1 MLTGKSRKKKV
12 QEEQA
17 GAHGWFVTFA
27 DLMGLL
33 VSFFVVLVSFS
44 TQDVQKLKIVAGS
57 MRDAFGVQYEARY
70 SGTVETDG
78 MPVQGR
84 FRDENNIAP
93 DLAGGAGSS
102 ASQAKAE
109 REFALA
115 SASLRQALQDVPE
128 LSELSKNVVFEET
141 PSGLNLELTDQDGRP
156 MFPDGS
162 SVPYERTRMLIA
174 RLAAPLRAISLRVN
188 IVGHTAATP
197 VPGNDEYDAFDL
209 STGRA
214 NAVRQILK
222 HEGLSSSRVMS
233 VAGKGDG
240 EPLFPEAPMLAANRR
255 VTISLLRESPP
266 LPPDMLP

>member
-1 MLTGKSRKKKV
+1 MLTGKGCSKKKLDD
-12 QEEQA
+12 EHT
-17 GAHGWFVTFA
+17 GHGWYVSFA

-33 VSFFVVLVSFS
+33 VAFFVVLVSYS
-44 TQDVQKLKIVAGS
+44 TQDVKKLQIVAGS
-57 MRDAFGVQYEARY
+57 MRDAFGVQHQARY
-70 SGTVETDG
+70 SGAVETDG
-78 MPVQGR
+78 TPVQGR
-84 FRDENNIAP
+84 VAKTDNAAL
-93 DLAGGAGSS
+93 DQAGGAGSS
-102 ASQAKAE
+102 AQAKAE

-141 PSGLNLELTDQDGRP
+141 PTGLNLELTDQDGRP
-156 MFPDGS
+156 MFADGS
-162 SVPYERTRMLIA
+162 SVPYERTRLLIA
-174 RLAAPLRAISLRVN
+174 KLAAPLRATSLRVN
-188 IVGHTAATP
+188 IVGHTAATA
-197 VPGNDEYDAFDL
+197 VPANGDYDSFDL

-222 HEGLSSSRVMS
+222 REGLSSNRVMS

-266 LPPDMLP
+266 LPPDMAP